1 MAKKEMKYYLRKSAF
16 GLASV
21 SAALL
26 VGTASV
32 SAAPTTRAAKE
43 KAKSEATVKLAALEA
58 QYPELAS
65 EIASAREK
73 LANTDL
79 IQVEDI
85 QKLVAETTQSV
96 TVKAEAE
103 RQRRAEEEAAR
114 RLEEA
119 ANEALRKEKSTVIYI
134 FGSKQGMTLPQELLD
149 AAKMPES
156 VVVKKGEKV
165 PLPTFGNVRTA
176 TGEWRFTGWSRYTND
191 GETKL
196 TEGYTAP
203 GDGDI
208 TLIGDWEFVPFNA
221 NVLVSYVDTEGN
233 VLGETVAVSQG
244 LPGEAYDTTS
254 LRLDKI
260 EKDGKVYKF
269 KKLQEGSPSETGTT
283 LEGDLRV
290 VYVYEEV

>member
-32 SAAPTTRAAKE
+32 SAQVTTRGQKYAT
-43 KAKSEATVKLAALEA
+43 KAEATARLTTLK
-58 QYPELAS
+58 QQHPELAS
-65 EIASAREK
+65 TIAGFESK
-73 LANTDL
+73 INDSNL
-79 IQVEDI
+79 IQVDDI
-85 QKLVAETTQSV
+85 NKILAEAEQTIA
-96 TVKAEAE
+96 VKAEAE
-103 RQRRAEEEAAR
+103 RQKRAEEEAAR

-134 FGSKQGMTLPQELLD
+134 FGSKQGITLPQELLD
-149 AAKMPES
+149 VAKMPES

-208 TLIGDWEFVPFNA
+208 TLIGDWEFVPFSA

>member
-32 SAAPTTRAAKE
+32 SAKMTTRSDTAK
-43 KAKSEATVKLAALEA
+43 L
-58 QYPELAS
+58 
-65 EIASAREK
+65 
-73 LANTDL
+73 
-79 IQVEDI
+79 
-85 QKLVAETTQSV
+85 
-96 TVKAEAE
+96 KAEAQSKLDALKKQYPSIDLTALSASLESKIQPEEFAAVMLEAEAKAEVE
-103 RQRRAEEEAAR
+103 RQKEEEE
-114 RLEEA
+114 RLQNAWEEA